1 MPPCGQRTLPWWL
14 TLAWPVTCHD
24 PGREI
29 QVTVCQSPLCNLF
42 ALDFFLPP
50 WEQLA
55 SESGS
60 LFQNEKILREG
71 LNPTN
76 SLKPGPAEPKQAW
89 SKKFVPIYLQIYE
102 IFRNF
107 CLFVWDFFFL
117 LLQKLTNTSTNY
129 NFIKIPQTLHHHFLI
144 CEVKIIIML
153 NLPSFQD

>member
-1 MPPCGQRTLPWWL
+1 MNASAVDYCGQFFFPSLSLPCPHAGREHFPDDWL
-14 TLAWPVTCHD
+14 WAWPVTRHD
-24 PGREI
+24 PGIEI

-42 ALDFFLPP
+42 PLDFFLPP

-60 LFQNEKILREG
+60 LFQNEKILRED

-102 IFRNF
+102 IFRIF
-107 CLFVWDFFFL
+107 CLFVWDFFFFCCCESWPIHL
-117 LLQKLTNTSTNY
+117 LIITS
-129 NFIKIPQTLHHHFLI
+129 
-144 CEVKIIIML
+144 
-153 NLPSFQD
+153 